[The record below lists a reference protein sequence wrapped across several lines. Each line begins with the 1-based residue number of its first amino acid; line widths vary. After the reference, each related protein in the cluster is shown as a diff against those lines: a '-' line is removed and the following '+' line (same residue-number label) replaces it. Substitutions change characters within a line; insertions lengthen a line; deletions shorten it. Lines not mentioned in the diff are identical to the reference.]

1 MAKMA
6 KMPKSIE
13 IWDEI
18 FQEDILVRVINQ
30 IEKFCH
36 TMFRP
41 KWNEID
47 NYDVKREGYY
57 VSPYSINRGF
67 GVEMGHDSWS
77 I

>member
-6 KMPKSIE
+6 NMPKSIK

-18 FQEDILVRVINQ
+18 FQEDILVWVINQ
-30 IEKFCH
+30 IEKFRH
-36 TMFRP
+36 TMFRS

-57 VSPYSINRGF
+57 VSPYSINRALG
-67 GVEMGHDSWS
+67 
-77 I
+77 